1 MKSEVAN
8 TTANLQS
15 RSCNLQVLIPAK
27 LQFMRIWVKLLHWV
41 CYQLGSHHM
50 GVVGSNMLNASTLY
64 IVSSHITFPRGFVEN
79 QFLIPSSL
87 MTRED
92 INWQVLY

>member
-1 MKSEVAN
+1 
-8 TTANLQS
+8 
-15 RSCNLQVLIPAK
+15 
-27 LQFMRIWVKLLHWV
+27 
-41 CYQLGSHHM
+41 M